1 MKLMM
6 IMGAGGCF
14 IVALALGYVQE
25 NTLPTTLLRAVIAML
40 IGLFLARWWGLILQ
54 RQLSAAAIE
63 KMNSS
68 KGEQPPSEEADQSET
83 PEAEGTA

>member
-25 NTLPTTLLRAVIAML
+25 NTAHNPAACGHRYVDRTFPRPLVGLDPATSTLRRRHRKNEFIKRRANSVRRGGS
-40 IGLFLARWWGLILQ
+40 IG
-54 RQLSAAAIE
+54 
-63 KMNSS
+63 N
-68 KGEQPPSEEADQSET
+68 T
-83 PEAEGTA
+83 

>member
-1 MKLMM
+1 MKLMI

-63 KMNSS
+63 KMNLSN
-68 KGEQPPSEEADQSET
+68 GEQTPSEEADQSET

>member
-1 MKLMM
+1 MQV
-6 IMGAGGCF
+6 
-14 IVALALGYVQE
+14 VALSWHLPSGYVQE

-63 KMNSS
+63 KNEFIKRRANSVRRGGS
-68 KGEQPPSEEADQSET
+68 IGNPK
-83 PEAEGTA
+83 AEGTA

>member
-63 KMNSS
+63 KNEFIKRRANSVRRGGS
-68 KGEQPPSEEADQSET
+68 IGNT
-83 PEAEGTA
+83 

>member
-68 KGEQPPSEEADQSET
+68 NSEQPPSEEADQSET

>member
-14 IVALALGYVQE
+14 IVAFALGYVQE

-54 RQLSAAAIE
+54 RQLPP
-63 KMNSS
+63 
-68 KGEQPPSEEADQSET
+68 PPSKNEFIKRRANSVRRGGSIGNT
-83 PEAEGTA
+83 

>member
-40 IGLFLARWWGLILQ
+40 IGLFLARWWGLILHRQ
-54 RQLSAAAIE
+54 RSAAAIE

-68 KGEQPPSEEADQSET
+68 NDDQPQSEEADQSET

>member
-68 KGEQPPSEEADQSET
+68 NGEHPPSEEADQSET

>member
-68 KGEQPPSEEADQSET
+68 NDDQPQSEEADQSET

>member
-1 MKLMM
+1 M
-6 IMGAGGCF
+6 
-14 IVALALGYVQE
+14 ALALGYVQE

-68 KGEQPPSEEADQSET
+68 NGEKTPSEEADQSET
-83 PEAEGTA
+83 PKAEGTA

>member
-6 IMGAGGCF
+6 IIGAGGCF

-68 KGEQPPSEEADQSET
+68 NGEQPQSEEADQSET

>member
-14 IVALALGYVQE
+14 IMALALGYVQE

-68 KGEQPPSEEADQSET
+68 NSEQPPSEEADQSET

>member
-1 MKLMM
+1 MKLKM

-68 KGEQPPSEEADQSET
+68 NSEQPPSEEADQSET
-83 PEAEGTA
+83 PEAEGRA